1 MHGPEQVPKLLRN
14 KGDSHMRKQLILLTA
29 EINPTQGKAY
39 KIHEICTSM
48 DEAIKMKLD
57 LEERFYVQEI
67 RITAFYIK

>member
-1 MHGPEQVPKLLRN
+1 
-14 KGDSHMRKQLILLTA
+14 MRKQLILLTA

>member
-1 MHGPEQVPKLLRN
+1 
-14 KGDSHMRKQLILLTA
+14 MRKQLILITA
-29 EINPTQGKAY
+29 EINPVQSKSY

-57 LEERFYVQEI
+57 LEERFYVNEI

>member
-14 KGDSHMRKQLILLTA
+14 KGDNMRKQLILLTA

-39 KIHEICTSM
+39 KIHEICNTM
-48 DEAIKMKLD
+48 DEALKMKSEIED
-57 LEERFYVQEI
+57 RFYVQEI